1 MVNTTTEFPN
11 APDRL
16 PYWTHV
22 LALILYVFL
31 FLLAIL
37 GNSVA
42 LWTLRRNPELRTLTH
57 AFLTNLVVADLI
69 LSLLTPFEALSIF
82 FRSYLFGDPGCK
94 LQRTFLYF
102 FYAASIL
109 TLTAISLERFVAI
122 CCPMS
127 YDRFKERKTK
137 IIVWIWLTSVAIV
150 IPHLYLSEERT
161 LYGDTVCFQ
170 FHTSEKT
177 RVGFFW
183 GYAVPCFLLLYLAP
197 LAMMSVTY
205 WKAGRKLAAMEK
217 RLEVSSQ
224 CDLSVVVRTRKEVLR
239 MLFVVV
245 VMFVVQWTP
254 FEIVEIL
261 ATAPDLMDVDPISS
275 LRVAVNML
283 AFSNAVFNPV
293 VYGFMSKPFREGF
306 KAAWLYFVCFRCCRT
321 EQGQCVCLMGSKKP
335 LSWAFKWKK
344 NAGSS
349 TELSKATS
357 SVEIDWD
364 SSFAK
369 LSNPVAIIEEFRTG
383 GNKDMTDCPVDH
395 AL

>member
-1 MVNTTTEFPN
+1 MLS
-11 APDRL
+11 D
-16 PYWTHV
+16 
-22 LALILYVFL
+22 
-31 FLLAIL
+31 
-37 GNSVA
+37 
-42 LWTLRRNPELRTLTH
+42 ELRPVQG
-57 AFLTNLVVADLI
+57 AKD
-69 LSLLTPFEALSIF
+69 
-82 FRSYLFGDPGCK
+82 
-94 LQRTFLYF
+94 
-102 FYAASIL
+102 
-109 TLTAISLERFVAI
+109 
-122 CCPMS
+122 
-127 YDRFKERKTK
+127 
-137 IIVWIWLTSVAIV
+137 VWIWLTSVAIV

-321 EQGQCVCLMGSKKP
+321 EQGQCICLMGSIRP

-357 SVEIDWD
+357 SVEID
-364 SSFAK
+364 FCEAQ
-369 LSNPVAIIEEFRTG
+369 
-383 GNKDMTDCPVDH
+383 
-395 AL
+395 